1 MKSVGIVSTAS
12 TFRRLLRHFG
22 GDRLQDFY
30 QSQLS
35 ASGRPSSIFLSHP
48 NSSQQVRLVPEMS
61 ATRTSAASSGTTT
74 ALTMSSVPIIA
85 QTTKI
90 YNLLL
95 IFFIFM
101 IIVVCSVSACFCI
114 WLKKR
119 KTNKTSTTDGPQSEN
134 AIPLATLNNALPSS
148 PEPHIPT
155 RHPQRSIM
163 TPPPAPSR
171 TQTQSTQSKQTR
183 PTQSQRSQTTLP
195 PMPLNQ
201 RPKLRHNQTYGSDY
215 SSGRP
220 RRYGD
225 DHLAQSGPSVS
236 ANVHGNSALENYGS
250 RKMDKINNS

>member
-1 MKSVGIVSTAS
+1 
-12 TFRRLLRHFG
+12 
-22 GDRLQDFY
+22 
-30 QSQLS
+30 
-35 ASGRPSSIFLSHP
+35 
-48 NSSQQVRLVPEMS
+48 MS
-61 ATRTSAASSGTTT
+61 AIRTSAASSGTTT
-74 ALTMSSVPIIA
+74 SVTMSSVIA

-119 KTNKTSTTDGPQSEN
+119 KTNKTSTNAPQSEN
-134 AIPLATLNNALPSS
+134 AIPLATLNKTLPSS
-148 PEPHIPT
+148 PKPSIPS
-155 RHPQRSIM
+155 RHPQRSTM
-163 TPPPAPSR
+163 TPAHAPSR
-171 TQTQSTQSKQTR
+171 TQTQSAQSKQIR
-183 PTQSQRSQTTLP
+183 PTQSHRSQTTLP

-201 RPKLRHNQTYGSDY
+201 RPMLRQTQTYGSDY

-236 ANVHGNSALENYGS
+236 ANVHGNSALENPGS